1 MKSSGKTNPDFWD
14 IKKYLPAETQSYVM
28 NFITLNVLFH
38 NYDLFA
44 KDKLN
49 FKQEKIII
57 PATLDEVDTE
67 TGEEFIG
74 PDPK

>member
-1 MKSSGKTNPDFWD
+1 MKRSGKTNPDFWD

-38 NYDLFA
+38 NYELFT
-44 KDKLN
+44 KDELN
-49 FKQEKIII
+49 FKPEKIVI
-57 PATLDEVDTE
+57 PATLDEVVTE

-74 PDPK
+74 PAPK